1 VPYPVTQIAR
11 PQSRPALFS
20 LKSIL
25 QSLPVAKKLAL
36 IVVVFVAIVSC
47 LLLLT
52 AAQMDI
58 LSAVRAYVGGEG
70 LWSKGQK
77 DAVHYLTR
85 YAEFH
90 AEGDYRKYQHAAAVP
105 LGDEQARE
113 ELEKP
118 QPDPTAV
125 NAGFI
130 AGRNHPDEV
139 AAMALFFRR
148 YRHLSPMAT
157 AIAIWS
163 RADRNMDRVRRLA
176 SDLHEEIALHGA
188 RPARI
193 GRILER
199 INAINHRIT
208 PMEDQFSRTLG
219 EGARWVEGRLLAVTG
234 VVTALLLSIGVL
246 LSWVMLR
253 HIREWEEKY
262 RHLLDTANDAILVA
276 DVGTGLI
283 LEANR
288 KAEELLGVSASQL
301 VGTHQTDLHPADERE
316 RCRQMLDGPTS
327 TTRAASGE
335 LHLQRADGR
344 LIPVEVSSGLTE
356 LAGKT
361 VVQSIFHDVTERRR
375 AEDALRESEERYRD
389 LFENAN
395 DLIYTHDLAGNI
407 TSMNRAGERLT
418 GYTRDD
424 VRRMNI
430 AQFLAPDHLAR
441 ARDMIGRKLTDGG
454 TTLYELDIVAKD
466 GRRMSVEVN
475 TRLILK
481 DRQPVGVQGVARDI
495 SARKAAEEALRASR
509 QQLEEEVC
517 VSTAQAQVGRDL
529 ISMLETP
536 VLFDRLCQ
544 LTTELLGCDSS
555 QTLLWRAAE
564 DAYVPVA
571 SYSVSPETGKLVER
585 IRFPRE
591 MMSVMFSAEQGDVA
605 VISLPRAASSATP
618 VVQLGMA
625 LRRGRE
631 IIGVQVATRTGGSDE
646 FSTAQRRIGLGIANV
661 ASMALA
667 NARLLAELE
676 EASRLKSEFV
686 STMSHELRTP
696 LNVILGYAEMARDP
710 MIEPTDGRQFLGQ
723 IETAGRDLLELIES
737 TLEIGKMEAGRDEVR
752 LEPVQLAEL
761 WAAIGQGC
769 ANMPRR
775 PDVVLEW
782 GHGAPAVSLVTDPRK
797 LLVVV
802 RNLVGN
808 ALKFTERGSVRAEVR
823 LEADTVILR
832 VADTGIGIRQEDQE
846 TIFDMFRQ
854 ADGSDTRRFGG
865 SGLGLYIVR
874 RFVQQLGGTIGLE
887 SAPGQ
892 RSVFTVALPGSAAS
906 ETFCAA

>member
-1 VPYPVTQIAR
+1 VTQIA
-11 PQSRPALFS
+11 PSRSRQAPFS

-36 IVVVFVAIVSC
+36 IVVVFVSIVSC

-58 LSAVRAYVGGEG
+58 LSAARAYVGGEG

-77 DAVHYLTR
+77 DAVHYLKR
-85 YAEFH
+85 YASSH
-90 AEGDYRKYQHAAAVP
+90 AESDYGKYQRAAAVP
-105 LGDEQARE
+105 LGDQQARE

-118 QPDPTAV
+118 HPDLSV
-125 NAGFI
+125 VYAGFI
-130 AGRNHPDEV
+130 AGRNHPDDV
-139 AAMALFFRR
+139 AAMARFFRR
-148 YRHLSPMAT
+148 YRHLSHMAT

-163 RADRNMDRVRRLA
+163 SADRDMDRVQRLA
-176 SDLHEEIALHGA
+176 SELHEDIRVHGA
-188 RPARI
+188 RPARTD
-193 GRILER
+193 RILEK
-199 INAINHRIT
+199 INAINERLT

-219 EGARWVEGRLLAVTG
+219 EGARWVESRLLAVTG

-253 HIREWEEKY
+253 HIRQWEEKY

-276 DVGTGLI
+276 EVGTGVI

-288 KAEELLGVSASQL
+288 KAEELLGVPASRL
-301 VGTHQTDLHPADERE
+301 VGTRQADLHPADERE
-316 RCRQMLDGPTS
+316 RCEHLLEGRTS
-327 TTRAASGE
+327 TTREVSCE
-335 LHLQRADGR
+335 LHLRADGR
-344 LIPVEVSSGLTE
+344 LIPVEVSAGLTE
-356 LAGKT
+356 LAGRT
-361 VVQSIFHDVTERRR
+361 VVQSIFRDVTERKH

-418 GYTRDD
+418 GYTRDE

-441 ARDMIGRKLTDGG
+441 ARDMISRKLTDGG

-481 DRQPVGVQGVARDI
+481 GRQPVGVQGVARDI
-495 SARKAAEEALRASR
+495 TARKAAEAALRASQ

-544 LTTELLGCDSS
+544 LTTELLACDSS

-564 DAYVPVA
+564 EAYVPVA
-571 SYSVSPETGKLVER
+571 SYSVSPEAGQLVEG
-585 IRFPRE
+585 IKLPRD
-591 MMSVMFSAEQGDVA
+591 MMSVMFSPEQWDVA
-605 VISLPRAASSATP
+605 VVSLLPAAASPRP
-618 VVQLGMA
+618 VVQLAMA
-625 LRRGRE
+625 LRRGQE
-631 IIGVQVATRTGGSDE
+631 IIGVQIETRSGGSEE
-646 FSTAQRRIGLGIANV
+646 FTPAQRRIGLGIANV

-710 MIEPTDGRQFLGQ
+710 MVEPTDGRQFLGQ

-737 TLEIGKMEAGRDEVR
+737 TLEIGKIDAGRDEVR
-752 LEPVQLAEL
+752 LELVQMPEL

-775 PDVVLEW
+775 PDVALEW
-782 GHGAPAVSLVTDPRK
+782 SQAAPAVALVTDPRK

-808 ALKFTERGSVRAEVR
+808 ALKFTERGSVRSEVR
-823 LEADTVILR
+823 LDADTVILR
-832 VADTGIGIRQEDQE
+832 VADTGIGIRREDQD

-874 RFVQQLGGTIGLE
+874 RFVQQLGGTIELE
-887 SAPGQ
+887 SAPGEG
-892 RSVFTVALPGSAAS
+892 SVFTIALTGSVAS
-906 ETFCAA
+906 ESFRAA